1 MKRKHYQ
8 AACGIFM
15 SLFFLTAQ
23 AQTLKQT
30 IRGRV
35 TDTDSGM
42 PLVGVTLYIA
52 GSNPIVGTITDPDG
66 YFAFKELPIGRY
78 NVAID
83 YIGYEGM
90 IVPNVLIGA
99 GKEAVLNVNLTESVT
114 NLDEVVVKA
123 KKNKGEPL
131 NDMATVSARSIT
143 VEETQRFAGSFSDP
157 SRMVSSYAGVVGSPD
172 GDNSIIIRGN
182 SPKGLLW
189 RVEGIDVP
197 NPNHFA
203 NEGST
208 GGPISILNSTTLGS
222 SDFFTSAFP
231 AGYGDAFSGV
241 FDIKLRNGNN
251 QKHEY
256 TAQVG
261 VIGME
266 LAAEGPFSKDNSA
279 SYLVNYRYSSLDLLN
294 QVGVKVAGDAVPKFQ
309 DLTFNI
315 NVPTKRFG
323 TFKLFGIGGYSTI
336 TFSDE
341 EINEDFNITMGV
353 VGLNNILPLS
363 DKTYLKSS
371 LSASTSKGNWEYS
384 ELDTEVQQLITRGTE
399 DLDYVNFR
407 GAIELSHKFS
417 AKNSFKGGVSV
428 FSKQFDLLMDNYD
441 YDEKLLVNVLNDDG
455 RTELTQGFLA
465 WKFRPIQSLTFNS
478 GVNFTYLVLNG
489 SQSIEPRLG
498 MRWQLAPGHAITAGY
513 GWHSK
518 MESVSLYLFKIYD
531 DNRDYTQ
538 PNKDL
543 DFIRAQHYVL
553 GYDWRLSKDFNLKV
567 EAYYQNLYNV
577 PVENDP
583 ESYFSMLN
591 EEHGYV
597 FTELV
602 NQGEGRNYGTEITFE
617 KFFSKDYYFLFTTSL
632 YESKF
637 TAMDG
642 IERDSR
648 YNGNYVMNLVGG
660 KEFPM
665 GKKRNNA
672 LGLNVKATFAGGQ
685 HYSPIDRQQSIEAGH
700 GVRPPETAFSAKR
713 PDYFRTDLKVSFRRN
728 KGKTTRVWELDIQN
742 VSNTLNVVGDWWN
755 NDDQKV
761 ETWTQMGILPVVN
774 YRIEF

>member
-1 MKRKHYQ
+1 MKAR
-8 AACGIFM
+8 
-15 SLFFLTAQ
+15 
-23 AQTLKQT
+23 
-30 IRGRV
+30 
-35 TDTDSGM
+35 
-42 PLVGVTLYIA
+42 
-52 GSNPIVGTITDPDG
+52 
-66 YFAFKELPIGRY
+66 
-78 NVAID
+78 
-83 YIGYEGM
+83 
-90 IVPNVLIGA
+90 
-99 GKEAVLNVNLTESVT
+99 
-114 NLDEVVVKA
+114 
-123 KKNKGEPL
+123 KNKGEPL

-203 NEGST
+203 NEGAT

-241 FDIKLRNGNN
+241 FDIKLRTGNN
-251 QKHEY
+251 QKQEY
-256 TAQVG
+256 TAQLG

-294 QVGVKVAGDAVPKFQ
+294 QVGIKVAGDAVPKFQ

-315 NVPTKRFG
+315 NVPTNRFG
-323 TFKLFGIGGYSTI
+323 TFKFFGIGGYSTI
-336 TFSDE
+336 TFADE
-341 EINEDFNITMGV
+341 DFYQDFNITMGV
-353 VGLNNILPLS
+353 VGLNHIIPLS
-363 DKTYLKSS
+363 DKTYIKSS
-371 LSASTSKGNWEYS
+371 LSSSTSQGNWEFK
-384 ELDTEVQQLITRGTE
+384 ELDSEIEQFITKGTE
-399 DLDYVNFR
+399 DLDYTNYR

-417 AKNSFKGGVSV
+417 ARNSIKAGASV
-428 FSKQFDLLMDNYD
+428 FSKQFDLLLDDYNYD
-441 YDEKLLVNVLNDDG
+441 EELLENVLDDAG
-455 RTELTQGFLA
+455 NTELTQGFLA
-465 WKFRPIQSLTFNS
+465 WKFRPLQSLTFNT
-478 GVNFTYLVLNG
+478 GVNFTYLTLNK

-498 MRWQLAPGHAITAGY
+498 MRLQLSPKHAITAGF
-513 GWHSK
+513 GKHSK

-531 DNRDYTQ
+531 EDRNYTQ

-543 DFIRAQHYVL
+543 GFIRANHYVI

-567 EAYYQNLYNV
+567 EGYYQDLYDV
-577 PVENDP
+577 PVENSP

-597 FTELV
+597 FAELV
-602 NQGEGRNYGTEITFE
+602 NQGKGKNYGTEITLE
-617 KFFSKDYYFLFTTSL
+617 KFFSKSYYFLFTTSL
-632 YESKF
+632 YESKY
-637 TAMDG
+637 TALDG
-642 IERDSR
+642 IERNGR
-648 YNGNYVMNLVGG
+648 YNGNYVLNLVGG

-665 GKKRNNA
+665 GKNRNNS
-672 LGLNVKATFAGGQ
+672 LGVNLRTTFAGGQ
-685 HYSPIDRQQSIEAGH
+685 HYSPIDRQQSIDTGH
-700 GVRPPETAFSAKR
+700 GVRPPETAYTAKR
-713 PDYFRTDLKVSFRRN
+713 PDYFRADLKVSFRRN

-742 VSNTLNVVGDWWN
+742 ASNTLNVVGDWWN
-755 NDDQKV
+755 NEEQDI
-761 ETWTQMGILPVVN
+761 ETWDQLGILPVIN